1 MQWPYRRTVLSLCM
15 LAFFATFFGRLVFS
29 PVVPFITDS
38 FRISNTQI
46 GVALTG
52 MWLTYGLSQFPSG
65 VLADRYGEKRIIV
78 VSVGGTVIASVLVA
92 LAPVFAVFVACVVL
106 LGGVAGLHYSVATA
120 LLSRTYDEMG
130 TAVGV
135 HSMGA
140 PLAGLTAPVAAAWV
154 GVNYGWRPAVA
165 LAAAVA
171 LPVFVLFTW
180 KIRPTEPRRPEEPM
194 REQFKRGTIAEMLS
208 RPSIVFTLG
217 LAVTATFVVNGL
229 ISFLPTFLVE
239 HRSYTPTLAG
249 VVFSAYFVVRG
260 GVQIGIGSISDRF
273 GRDFALAGCMLASVA
288 GLGLLVVGPGALAV
302 AVGIL
307 LIGLGA
313 SYFPALDPRFLD
325 ELSEAERGTGFGLVR
340 TIYVVTGAT
349 GSVGVGLLADSFDWA
364 GAFLF
369 LAGLSFAAF
378 CALVLN
384 WTLDLG
390 Y

>member
-38 FRISNTQI
+38 LDISHTQI

-52 MWLTYGLSQFPSG
+52 MWLAYGLSQFPSG

-78 VSVGGTVIASVLVA
+78 VSVGGTLIASLLVA
-92 LAPVFAVFVACVVL
+92 LAPMFAVFVVCVVL
-106 LGGVAGLHYSVATA
+106 LGGVAGLHYSVATT
-120 LLSRTYDEMG
+120 LISRTYDEMG

-140 PLAGLTAPVAAAWV
+140 PLAGFTAPVAAAWV

-171 LPVFVLFTW
+171 LPVFALFAW
-180 KIRPTEPRRPEEPM
+180 KIRPTEPRRPEEPI
-194 REQFKRGTIAEMLS
+194 REQFKLGTIAEMLS

-260 GVQIGIGSISDRF
+260 GVQIGIGSISDRLS
-273 GRDFALAGCMLASVA
+273 RDFALAGCMLASVA
-288 GLGLLVVGPGALAV
+288 GLVLLVVGPGAFTA
-302 AVGIL
+302 AAGIL
-307 LIGLGA
+307 LIGIGA
-313 SYFPALDPRFLD
+313 SYYPALDPRFLD

-349 GSVGVGLLADSFDWA
+349 GSVGVGLLADSFNWA
-364 GAFLF
+364 EAFLV
-369 LAGLSFAAF
+369 LAGLSFAVF
-378 CALVLN
+378 CVLTVN
-384 WTLDLG
+384 WMLDLG

>member
-38 FRISNTQI
+38 LDISNTQI
-46 GVALTG
+46 GFALTG
-52 MWLTYGLSQFPSG
+52 MWLAYGLSQFPSG

-78 VSVGGTVIASVLVA
+78 VSVGGTLVASLLVA
-92 LAPVFAVFVACVVL
+92 LAPMFAVFVVCVVL
-106 LGGVAGLHYSVATA
+106 LGGVAGLHYSVATT

-171 LPVFVLFTW
+171 LPVFVLFAW
-180 KIRPTEPRRPEEPM
+180 KIRPTEPRRPDEPI
-194 REQFKRGTIAEMLS
+194 REQFKLGTIAEMLS

-239 HRSYTPTLAG
+239 HRNYTPTLAG

-260 GVQIGIGSISDRF
+260 GVQIGIGSISDRL

-288 GLGLLVVGPGALAV
+288 GLVLLVVGPGAYAV
-302 AVGIL
+302 AIGIL

-369 LAGLSFAAF
+369 LAGLSFTAF
-378 CALVLN
+378 CVLAVN
-384 WTLDLG
+384 WGLDLG

>member
-1 MQWPYRRTVLSLCM
+1 M

-29 PVVPFITDS
+29 PVVPFITDDLN
-38 FRISNTQI
+38 ISNTQI
-46 GVALTG
+46 GFALTG
-52 MWLTYGLSQFPSG
+52 MWLAYGIAQFPSG

-78 VSVGGTVIASVLVA
+78 VAVGGTLVASLLVA
-92 LAPVFAVFVACVVL
+92 LAPLFAVFVVCVVL
-106 LGGVAGLHYSVATA
+106 LGAVAGLHYSVATT

-130 TAVGV
+130 TAVGI
-135 HSMGA
+135 HAMGA

-165 LAAAVA
+165 LAAAIA
-171 LPVFVLFTW
+171 LPVFVLFVW
-180 KIRPTEPRRPEEPM
+180 RVRPTEPRRPGEPM
-194 REQFKRGTIAEMLS
+194 REQFNLGTITELLT

-239 HRSYTPTLAG
+239 HRSYTPTRAG
-249 VVFSAYFVVRG
+249 AVFSAYFVVRG

-273 GRDFALAGCMLASVA
+273 GRDFALAGCMLASAA
-288 GLGLLVVGPGALAV
+288 GLVLLVVGPGTIAV
-302 AVGIL
+302 AIGIL

-325 ELSEAERGTGFGLVR
+325 NLSEAEQGTGFGLVR

-349 GSVGVGLLADSFDWA
+349 GSVGVGLFADSLSWA

-369 LAGLSFAAF
+369 LAALSVLAF
-378 CALVLN
+378 CALGAN
-384 WTLDLG
+384 WALDLG